1 LLTFTVMPLLAL
13 ISMAWVYRVRIT
25 KSLQMAKTKI
35 KSLVIVRQ
43 LDLGW
48 SQNSLSSRFDWL
60 EPSLLRALELGVL
73 IVLFAATGNLMGESA
88 VAAFV
93 ILFSIAF
100 HHYDNLYRAMQGEQK
115 PKWLS
120 WAGLTVPGRLLL
132 LAVVDSLG
140 IGLEPV
146 AGYFLFLFLLVGS
159 VQWVLAHR
167 AK

>member
-1 LLTFTVMPLLAL
+1 
-13 ISMAWVYRVRIT
+13 
-25 KSLQMAKTKI
+25 MAKSKI

-48 SQNSLSSRFDWL
+48 TQNSISKRFDWL
-60 EPSLLRALELGVL
+60 EPSVLRLIELGSL
-73 IVLFAATGNLMGESA
+73 ILLFAFSGKLVGESG

-100 HHYDNLYRAMQGEQK
+100 HHYDNLYRAMQGGEK

-120 WAGLTVPGRLLL
+120 LLGFSVPGRLLL
-132 LAVVDSLG
+132 LVIVDILG

-146 AGYFLFLFLLVGS
+146 AGYFLLLFLVVS
-159 VQWVLAHR
+159 SIQWVIQR
-167 AK
+167 KMS

>member
-1 LLTFTVMPLLAL
+1 M
-13 ISMAWVYRVRIT
+13 
-25 KSLQMAKTKI
+25 QMVKTKI
-35 KSLVIVRQ
+35 KSQVIVRQ

-48 SQNSLSSRFDWL
+48 AQKSISLRFDWL
-60 EPSLLRALELGVL
+60 EPSLLRALELGAL
-73 IVLFAATGNLMGESA
+73 IVLFAATGIFAGESA

-100 HHYDNLYRAMQGEQK
+100 NHYDNLYRAMQGEQK

-132 LAVVDSLG
+132 LLVIDLLG

-146 AGYFLFLFLLVGS
+146 AGYFLLLFLVVSS
-159 VQWVLAHR
+159 VQWVLQRKMAT
-167 AK
+167 KP

>member
-1 LLTFTVMPLLAL
+1 MPVLAL
-13 ISMAWVYRVRIT
+13 ISMAWVYRVRIA

-48 SQNSLSSRFDWL
+48 NQMSISTRFDWM

-73 IVLFAATGNLMGESA
+73 IVLFAATGILTGESA

-132 LAVVDSLG
+132 LSVVDLLG

-146 AGYFLFLFLLVGS
+146 AGYFFLLFLVAS
-159 VQWVLAHR
+159 SIQWVFHR
-167 AK
+167 KMTTRP

>member
-1 LLTFTVMPLLAL
+1 MFTFTAMPVLAL
-13 ISMAWVYRVRIT
+13 ISMAWVYRVRIAKT
-25 KSLQMAKTKI
+25 LQMAKTRI

-48 SQNSLSSRFDWL
+48 AQRSISKRFDWL

-73 IVLFAATGNLMGESA
+73 IVLFAATGIFAGDSA

-120 WAGLTVPGRLLL
+120 YAGLGVPGRLVLL
-132 LAVVDSLG
+132 SVVDLLG

-146 AGYFLFLFLLVGS
+146 AGYFLLLFLVVS
-159 VQWVLAHR
+159 SIQWVLQR
-167 AK
+167 KMS

>member
-1 LLTFTVMPLLAL
+1 
-13 ISMAWVYRVRIT
+13 
-25 KSLQMAKTKI
+25 
-35 KSLVIVRQ
+35 
-43 LDLGW
+43 
-48 SQNSLSSRFDWL
+48 
-60 EPSLLRALELGVL
+60 
-73 IVLFAATGNLMGESA
+73 LFAARGIFSSESA

-132 LAVVDSLG
+132 LAVVDLLG

-146 AGYFLFLFLLVGS
+146 AGYFLLLFLVVGS
-159 VQWVLAHR
+159 VQWVLQRKMAT
-167 AK
+167 KS